1 MSSFFGTDN
10 PYRAPTVARDVA
22 SFQGAFQEV
31 ARIEP
36 PKADVLDFFYEGV
49 QSYENMFAK
58 QKQSYENKA
67 NELMAEIENQKA
79 KDIMNGLTSDEV
91 NKRYSE
97 GYMALAESGQINK
110 NLDAFKVLNRN
121 NISARGAV
129 VGDVAQDMLDGWKDE
144 MARAGN
150 SYTDRQ
156 RITEK
161 WRRKAGYGQTQVGEL
176 FDREALPALRQAR
189 AEQSRAEVTRAT
201 NSVITSAYLGMNEVM
216 DPNNQDA
223 RNEYI
228 RTMFDPNQ
236 GPVPPVIDED
246 GNPSM
251 QSLEMMGNSIYQTQF
266 EPLLEGASPEQR
278 DYMEDEGRKAAAD
291 MAAKILATHQQ
302 DIAVRD
308 RMQENVE
315 TTANFADLLS
325 APEEALN
332 DLPTGNMVE
341 LDNGLGD
348 LPVHMKKETL
358 LAGSFALAG
367 KAVSENDDNPA
378 AFTEE
383 MWGTGDTAYW
393 KQAMAAALNTDNPT
407 QALLNLRR
415 SFPSEKV
422 DEAIEMGYV
431 PKGTSPEQ
439 WRKIRNQYKN
449 NVDRGIALQMSQ
461 TMGQQIEAIRLQ
473 NPAALVQQL
482 PIARAQ
488 VDELSYA
495 MGLDPTGFT
504 AFTMDDSPGSA
515 RSLMATLKGQLQY
528 EADKVAGKKGGGST
542 AQIQRQAFVAQLG
555 ASEEE
560 QTQIHML
567 LQQASAE
574 SGNKAR
580 DRREISEELTGRLS
594 DITDGRYRG
603 AAGAGEL
610 LLRKL
615 QLDEQVLAGRDA
627 AGIPRGTYKGILNR
641 TAGLA
646 QDILDSQEALADFP
660 DAADGLLNGAL
671 LFEVGMLV
679 PNFKPDKNDPLALSM
694 RERIG
699 EGDVRVPTSRWISS
713 AKNQQY
719 ARGMMDQVESA
730 IREETEGLTPTEV
743 AKRGRKL
750 LVSYLGEDGYDKIL
764 AAAQYAGDS
773 EKPKGSLVAISQGQS
788 FGAIQQDRMNELI
801 LTDQHLVALKSN
813 PEEFSMKVLEM
824 WANGQPPEGQ
834 DALLRFAS
842 GSEIIL
848 PRDSSIFVSNYLE
861 DQGVLKWGYHDS
873 DTERN
878 HQLLAVAIQN
888 DPLAQDLFQMH
899 MREEL
904 LNGTIDLYSARTA
917 KDDGQAMAEA
927 YATAAARAS
936 VKLMETHGIASD
948 GTLVKFSED
957 GLDRET
963 HAWALTR
970 EAKGEYSAAESA
982 GRSIFYGNT
991 EDWAAATGQTNQ
1003 DWTNL
1008 IPLFV
1013 DLPKDDGTL
1022 GYVEV
1027 GPEGNK
1033 APVHLGRG
1041 LAIVHQS
1048 LRHATIEVDGEEVG
1062 LIDHLITDEDG
1073 KADREFMLEY
1083 KRILQTDPNIQKDNM
1098 HTHLYA
1104 ILKAGH
1110 STGKWGSE
1118 PGDIG
1123 YGEDSE
1129 GFAQFLV
1136 STKNL
1141 GVQLISDQNSP
1152 TGYSLQLP
1160 NLIALPWAAPL
1171 GSHKNAKMGRDWP
1184 DEAGYIY
1191 DKPDVDVDDF
1201 NQKHNINPY
1210 IIPGKI

>member
-1 MSSFFGTDN
+1 
-10 PYRAPTVARDVA
+10 
-22 SFQGAFQEV
+22 
-31 ARIEP
+31 
-36 PKADVLDFFYEGV
+36 
-49 QSYENMFAK
+49 
-58 QKQSYENKA
+58 
-67 NELMAEIENQKA
+67 
-79 KDIMNGLTSDEV
+79 
-91 NKRYSE
+91 
-97 GYMALAESGQINK
+97 
-110 NLDAFKVLNRN
+110 
-121 NISARGAV
+121 
-129 VGDVAQDMLDGWKDE
+129 
-144 MARAGN
+144 
-150 SYTDRQ
+150 
-156 RITEK
+156 
-161 WRRKAGYGQTQVGEL
+161 
-176 FDREALPALRQAR
+176 
-189 AEQSRAEVTRAT
+189 
-201 NSVITSAYLGMNEVM
+201 
-216 DPNNQDA
+216 
-223 RNEYI
+223 
-228 RTMFDPNQ
+228 
-236 GPVPPVIDED
+236 
-246 GNPSM
+246 
-251 QSLEMMGNSIYQTQF
+251 
-266 EPLLEGASPEQR
+266 
-278 DYMEDEGRKAAAD
+278 
-291 MAAKILATHQQ
+291 MAAKILATYQQ

-341 LDNGLGD
+341 LDHGLGD

-515 RSLMATLKGQLQY
+515 RSLMAALKGQLQY

-542 AQIQRQAFVAQLG
+542 ATEQRQAFVGLLG
-555 ASEEE
+555 ASEDE
-560 QTQIHML
+560 QRQIHMM
-567 LQQASAE
+567 LQGGSTT
-574 SGNKAR
+574 SGNAAR
-580 DRREISEELTGRLS
+580 DRREISEELTRRLS

-646 QDILDSQEALADFP
+646 QDLLDSQEALKDYP

-671 LFEVGMLV
+671 LFEVGTLI
-679 PNFKPDKNDPLALSM
+679 PNYRPDRDDPLALSM

-699 EGDVRVPTSRWISS
+699 EGDVRVPTSRWIASPQ
-713 AKNQQY
+713 NQQY

-743 AKRGRKL
+743 ARRGRKL

-764 AAAQYAGDS
+764 GAAQNAGPS
-773 EKPKGSLVAISQGQS
+773 EKPEGSKVAISRGQS
-788 FGAIQQDRMNELI
+788 RGKIQKSKMNDLI
-801 LTDQHLVALKSN
+801 LADQHLVSLGSN
-813 PEEFSMKVLEM
+813 PDEFSIKVLEL
-824 WANGQPPEGQ
+824 WAKGQPPEGE

-842 GSEIIL
+842 GSDIIL

-861 DQGVLKWGYHDS
+861 DMGVLKWGYHDS
-873 DTERN
+873 NTERN
-878 HQLLAVAIQN
+878 HQLLAVALQN
-888 DPLAQDLFQMH
+888 DPLALDLFQMH

-904 LNGTIDLYSARTA
+904 LDGGMDLKAARNA
-917 KDDGQAMAEA
+917 GDGGQAMAEA
-927 YATAAARAS
+927 YAAAAARAS
-936 VKLMETHGIASD
+936 VRLMETHGLAAD
-948 GTLVKFSED
+948 GTLVQFSED

-963 HAWALTR
+963 HAWML
-970 EAKGEYSAAESA
+970 EAEGRRGRSIAQSA
-982 GRSIFYGNT
+982 GRSIFYGHT

-1003 DWTNL
+1003 DWTNY
-1008 IPLFV
+1008 IPGFT

-1041 LAIVHQS
+1041 LAIVQQS

-1073 KADREFMLEY
+1073 KADRDFLLAY
-1083 KRILQTDPNIQKDNM
+1083 KTVLQTDPNIEKDNM

-1110 STGKWGSE
+1110 QTGKWGSE

-1123 YGEDSE
+1123 YGEDSS
-1129 GFAQFLV
+1129 GFAEFLV
-1136 STKNL
+1136 SSKNL
-1141 GVQLISDQNSP
+1141 AVELIYDEDSP

-1171 GSHKNAKMGRDWP
+1171 GSHKDAKMGRNWP
-1184 DEAGYIY
+1184 DEAGYLY
-1191 DKPDVDVDDF
+1191 DKIEGESVQEF
-1201 NQKHNINPY
+1201 NQDLYRTYGINPMF
-1210 IIPGKI
+1210 GGFQGAK